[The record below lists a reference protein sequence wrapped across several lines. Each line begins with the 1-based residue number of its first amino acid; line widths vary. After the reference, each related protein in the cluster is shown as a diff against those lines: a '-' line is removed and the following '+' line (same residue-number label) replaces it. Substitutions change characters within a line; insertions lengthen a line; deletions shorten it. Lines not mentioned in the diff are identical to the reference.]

1 MAFEIKVVLICGLL
15 VLSGFQIDAK
25 KTASKSKSGSSSS
38 NSRPRPS
45 PSTAGS
51 SHADAARLSYSG
63 YNAPPKIAPK
73 ASAPVQ
79 SAPPPAPANNA
90 NQRPVG
96 WNVDNNAGAAK
107 PNSAPYPTNNQGPP
121 AYNPNANQQSGF
133 QNTHQNPP
141 PYSAGAPPAYPGMHN
156 NPVQSGGQPPSYQ
169 QGGYQPNHQQG
180 VNQQP
185 AYGGQQPAYG
195 GQQPAYGGQQPNY
208 AQQPAYGGQ
217 QPNYAPQ
224 PAFGGQQ
231 PGYGQQPNYG
241 GYGQQPI
248 VNNYNT
254 RGSSGGSGLQ
264 TALIAGVGGLA
275 LYGALKPSGGET
287 TIVKYIYQN
296 GTEAAGPSNETTA
309 VTLPPTIAAEVMPI
323 NGSMPAPMPVVDAN
337 GNPIAPIV
345 PGANVTEISGPT
357 TEMLALS
364 TINGTTLV
372 SDPTMLPSSSP
383 GALPVDSSTPTS
395 TTVLMNVPALPD
407 SSLTSRMNEN
417 IVEQKNSSTNLAAPQ
432 TQDTN
437 KENSASFLSFTS
449 TLVIASLL
457 SALMV

>member
-1 MAFEIKVVLICGLL
+1 MAFELKVLLICGLL
-15 VLSGFQIDAK
+15 ALSGFQIDAK
-25 KTASKSKSGSSSS
+25 KTASKSKSGSSS

-79 SAPPPAPANNA
+79 SAPPPAPAPVNNA

-141 PYSAGAPPAYPGMHN
+141 PYSAGAPPAYPGLQN
-156 NPVQSGGQPPSYQ
+156 NPVQSGGQPPVYQ

-180 VNQQP
+180 FNQQP
-185 AYGGQQPAYG
+185 AYGGQQQPAYG
-195 GQQPAYGGQQPNY
+195 GQQQPNYAPQPAYGGQPNY

-217 QPNYAPQ
+217 PNYAPQ
-224 PAFGGQQ
+224 PG
-231 PGYGQQPNYG
+231 YG

-248 VNNYNT
+248 VNNYHT
-254 RGSSGGSGLQ
+254 QGSSGGSGLQ

-287 TIVKYIYQN
+287 TIVKYIYAN
-296 GTEAAGPSNETTA
+296 GTEAAGPSNDTIA
-309 VTLPPTIAAEVMPI
+309 VTLPPTVAAEVTPV
-323 NGSMPAPMPVVDAN
+323 NGTTPVVDAN
-337 GNPIAPIV
+337 GNPIVPIV

-364 TINGTTLV
+364 TLNGTTLV
-372 SDPTMLPSSSP
+372 SDSTMLPSSSP
-383 GALPVDSSTPTS
+383 DAASSSVDSSTPTS

-417 IVEQKNSSTNLAAPQ
+417 IVEQKNASTNLAAPQ

-437 KENSASFLSFTS
+437 KESSANFLSFTS
-449 TLVIASLL
+449 TLMIASLL